1 MTRKGQHS
9 PDYRPDIDRLTELLE
24 QEIAAVMGGDLERVQ
39 ELIEEKQALVARLE
53 AAGPGM
59 KERLNRNDWHA
70 NDLREALTR
79 LRDLMQRDTRVIER
93 VVSVLKDVASQML
106 GDGAGLG
113 DLYDAKGN
121 KKAPKSE
128 APKAFDVSL

>member
-9 PDYRPDIDRLTELLE
+9 PDYRSDIDRLTELLE
-24 QEIAAVMGGDLERVQ
+24 QEIAAVMAGDLERVQ
-39 ELIEEKQALVARLE
+39 ELLE
-53 AAGPGM
+53 AAGPEM
-59 KERLNRNDWHA
+59 KERLYRNDWHA
-70 NDLREALTR
+70 NDLRESLT
-79 LRDLMQRDTRVIER
+79 LLLELMQRDTRVIER